1 MVKDT
6 RAETRPSPVRPL
18 NIPRVIRVAEEPKDW
33 PDAVSLRSML
43 KVASVEDRWR
53 VDDEWWR
60 EHPVSRLYYECT
72 LEDGRKVTVFKD
84 LIAGRWYRQNG

>member
-18 NIPRVIRVAEEPKDW
+18 NAARAIRVAEEPKDW
-33 PDAVSLRSML
+33 PSAVSLRSML
-43 KVASVEDRWR
+43 KVVSVEDRWR

-60 EHPVSRLYYECT
+60 EHPVSRLYHECI

-84 LIAGRWYRQNG
+84 LITGRWYRQNG